1 MATLTKTKKNSL
13 SVKERLSALQE
24 QLRHENN
31 SPVTLPDRKE
41 PVEEPINTPPIG
53 ISEEKEEDILLEEK
67 NRIKTLPEN
76 QKTGI
81 DNLNLPRLPITEEEK
96 KSLSTFLSDA
106 EVKVVWREDSNL
118 DKPPKVGRGKILNDD
133 DNFVYLSGEKGT
145 VIVNKK
151 DIIAVKQLPNE

>member
-1 MATLTKTKKNSL
+1 MVIGKALYTSLNILKYGTGDLVSELGAVPVGKKM
-13 SVKERLSALQE
+13 E
-24 QLRHENN
+24 Q
-31 SPVTLPDRKE
+31 
-41 PVEEPINTPPIG
+41 
-53 ISEEKEEDILLEEK
+53 
-67 NRIKTLPEN
+67 
-76 QKTGI
+76 
-81 DNLNLPRLPITEEEK
+81 EEK

-151 DIIAVKQLPNE
+151 DIIAVKQLPKE